1 MAPPM
6 NRLLE
11 TDDGFSVFAAS
22 DINAILSSNE
32 KVKFAYSTNIR
43 KLVNPPLPVGYL
55 GNVCVPMY
63 AQLSANDLLHLPIWK
78 TAQLI
83 KNSKKN
89 MNDEYVRSF
98 IDFQDIN
105 YANGITTGKRILG
118 YLEPVLSRNKPMLR
132 LASVGRL
139 SGETT
144 RSRQLSNGS
153 RRAENHLKVEE
164 FIRKNCLNEL
174 RFWGMYEFNKLID
187 LVKLWTKYFL
197 IPHGVRAS
205 ALQLIPVCEAVAS
218 RYIFAIARIQYG
230 ELLVKPNANPVLV
243 AASIPFIDCDLLLS
257 KVEISCKRD
266 AMLPKNCSS
275 NEFEP
280 HICTGL

>member
-1 MAPPM
+1 MAPPRPFMPPPLDLATRAPPM
-6 NRLLE
+6 NMLLE

-105 YANGITTGKRILG
+105 YANGITAGKRVSGFTDWRHLG
-118 YLEPVLSRNKPMLR
+118 HSTLFFHRFGDRFLYLEPVGDFGVIGAGVEPEQADATPSLGWEVKWRN
-132 LASVGRL
+132 
-139 SGETT
+139 
-144 RSRQLSNGS
+144 
-153 RRAENHLKVEE
+153 
-164 FIRKNCLNEL
+164 
-174 RFWGMYEFNKLID
+174 D
-187 LVKLWTKYFL
+187 
-197 IPHGVRAS
+197 
-205 ALQLIPVCEAVAS
+205 
-218 RYIFAIARIQYG
+218 
-230 ELLVKPNANPVLV
+230 
-243 AASIPFIDCDLLLS
+243 
-257 KVEISCKRD
+257 
-266 AMLPKNCSS
+266 
-275 NEFEP
+275 
-280 HICTGL
+280 

>member
-89 MNDEYVRSF
+89 MNDEFGDRF
-98 IDFQDIN
+98 
-105 YANGITTGKRILG
+105 L
-118 YLEPVLSRNKPMLR
+118 YLEPVGDFGVIG
-132 LASVGRL
+132 AG
-139 SGETT
+139 
-144 RSRQLSNGS
+144 
-153 RRAENHLKVEE
+153 VESE
-164 FIRKNCLNEL
+164 QADATPSLGWE
-174 RFWGMYEFNKLID
+174 
-187 LVKLWTKYFL
+187 VKW
-197 IPHGVRAS
+197 
-205 ALQLIPVCEAVAS
+205 Q
-218 RYIFAIARIQYG
+218 
-230 ELLVKPNANPVLV
+230 N
-243 AASIPFIDCDLLLS
+243 D
-257 KVEISCKRD
+257 
-266 AMLPKNCSS
+266 
-275 NEFEP
+275 
-280 HICTGL
+280 